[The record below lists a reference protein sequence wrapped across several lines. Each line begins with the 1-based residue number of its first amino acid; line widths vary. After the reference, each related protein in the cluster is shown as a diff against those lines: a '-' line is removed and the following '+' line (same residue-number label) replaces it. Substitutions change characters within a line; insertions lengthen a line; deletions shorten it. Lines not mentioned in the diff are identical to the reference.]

1 MIKVFCLNIYLELNS
16 MNKIFITLILIYFS
30 QISIA
35 QENVAQEQLIFSCQL
50 RNKAIITVHRSHHKE
65 PNYTYRFTRNGKV
78 ELKLTQTQTQTQMH
92 LNSRIRMLQ
101 FRGNGLN
108 VFFPNG
114 KYGYNVFSYF
124 EIPEKEEDPIIF
136 RDGVYVSKDD
146 DYYYKEIYCHRTFK
160 SLSEEDLY

>member
-1 MIKVFCLNIYLELNS
+1 
-16 MNKIFITLILIYFS
+16 MNKIIIISLVILFS
-30 QISIA
+30 QISMA
-35 QENVAQEQLIFSCQL
+35 QENVNQEQLIFSCQL
-50 RNKAIITVHRSHHKE
+50 KNKATITIHRSHHIE

-78 ELKLTQTQTQTQMH
+78 ELKLTQTQTQMH

-136 RDGVYVSKDD
+136 RDGVYVSNGDD
-146 DYYYKEIYCHRTFK
+146 CYYKEIYCHRTFK

>member
-1 MIKVFCLNIYLELNS
+1 
-16 MNKIFITLILIYFS
+16 MNKIIIISLVILFS
-30 QISIA
+30 QISMA
-35 QENVAQEQLIFSCQL
+35 QENVNQEQLIFSCQL
-50 RNKAIITVHRSHHKE
+50 KNQATITIHRSHHIE

-78 ELKLTQTQTQTQMH
+78 ELKLTQTQTQMR
-92 LNSRIRMLQ
+92 LNSRVNQLH

-124 EIPEKEEDPIIF
+124 EIPEKEENPIIF
-136 RDGVYVSKDD
+136 RDGIYVSNDD

-160 SLSEEDLY
+160 SLSDEYL

>member
-1 MIKVFCLNIYLELNS
+1 
-16 MNKIFITLILIYFS
+16 MNKIIIISLVILFS
-30 QISIA
+30 QISMA
-35 QENVAQEQLIFSCQL
+35 QENVNQEQLIFSCQL
-50 RNKAIITVHRSHHKE
+50 KNKATITIHRSHHIE

-78 ELKLTQTQTQTQMH
+78 ELKLTQTQTQMH

-136 RDGVYVSKDD
+136 RDGVYVSNGD

>member
-1 MIKVFCLNIYLELNS
+1 
-16 MNKIFITLILIYFS
+16 MNKIIIISLVILFS
-30 QISIA
+30 QISMA
-35 QENVAQEQLIFSCQL
+35 QENVNQEQLIFSCQL
-50 RNKAIITVHRSHHKE
+50 KNKATITIHRSHHIE

-78 ELKLTQTQTQTQMH
+78 ELKLTQTQMQMR
-92 LNSRIRMLQ
+92 LNSRVNQLQ

-136 RDGVYVSKDD
+136 RDGVYVSNGD